1 MAEQIKEAKEDN
13 YGALNSQFDELFAM
27 TDKAREYE
35 DDILGAIFDAKEGDD
50 DAEIFLLNKCK
61 KMIFY
66 TFWTNFIGKEA
77 SKKVI
82 KMRIANGEFGDFLS
96 LVYIAFEK
104 AIKAFNP
111 DEYQDMKIGNFQ
123 YYLGRYLKAEA
134 ISYNNKEDDD
144 PTKGA
149 INPDGMTSETE
160 SKGAGTGNA
169 WDSMVGGAEDEHDA
183 DFLEDWKDFCRD
195 PRMNEPLSKKIST
208 PRKTVIAKVLTGE
221 KTVPQIADELGVTKA
236 TLYSAL
242 DIGDILK
249 DHGITQS
256 EMARYLKIDPDA
268 ILGPLNETKKV
279 EDNKLIESFLKE
291 NVNGYSVKELLYDVI
306 RDIQNL
312 DGGKDLI
319 DMHRDIFNR
328 GDASFEELDD
338 LASELF
344 EYGFE
349 EPAEKVWDYIA
360 PERQGL

>member
-1 MAEQIKEAKEDN
+1 MAKQIKEAKEDN

-35 DDILGAIFDAKEGDD
+35 DDLIGAIFDAKDGDD

-82 KMRIANGEFGDFLS
+82 RMRLANGEFGDFLS

-134 ISYNNKEDDD
+134 ISYNNKEDED

-169 WDSMVGGAEDEHDA
+169 WDSMIGGAEDEHDA
-183 DFLEDWKDFCRD
+183 DFFEDWKGFCRD
-195 PRMNEPLSKKIST
+195 PRMNEPLSKKVST
-208 PRKTVIAKVLTGE
+208 PRKTVIAKVLKGD

-249 DHGITQS
+249 DHGISQS
-256 EMARYLKIDPDA
+256 EMARYLKIDPDK
-268 ILGPLNETKKV
+268 IIKPLQ
-279 EDNKLIESFLKE
+279 ESKSFRESKHA
-291 NVNGYSVKELLYDVI
+291 LYDSKGLI
-306 RDIQNL
+306 YDIAMDLQNL
-312 DGGKDLI
+312 DGGEDFL
-319 DMHRDIFNR
+319 DMYSHIFNR
-328 GDASFEELDD
+328 GDASYKELDD
-338 LASELF
+338 LASALF

-349 EPAEKVWDYIA
+349 DQAEKIWDDIA

>member
-1 MAEQIKEAKEDN
+1 MAEQVKEAKEDN
-13 YGALNSQFDELFAM
+13 YGVLNSQFDELFAM

-35 DDILGAIFDAKEGDD
+35 DDLIGAIFDAKEGDD

-82 KMRIANGEFGDFLS
+82 RMRIANGEFGDFLS

-149 INPDGMTSETE
+149 VNPDGMTSETE

-183 DFLEDWKDFCRD
+183 DFIEDWKEFCRD

-208 PRKTVIAKVLTGE
+208 PRKVVIAKVLTGE

-256 EMARYLKIDPDA
+256 EMARYLKNDPDA
-268 ILGPLNETKKV
+268 ILGPLNEVK
-279 EDNKLIESFLKE
+279 ESEENRLIESMDIDFVKMQMLTKYEKDPGALDIVNEIDRATSKE
-291 NVNGYSVKELLYDVI
+291 DYD
-306 RDIQNL
+306 N
-312 DGGKDLI
+312 
-319 DMHRDIFNR
+319 
-328 GDASFEELDD
+328 
-338 LASELF
+338 LASMIYEFGERHEDGSLQ
-344 EYGFE
+344 E
-349 EPAEKVWDYIA
+349 EAFAIWDDIV
-360 PERQGL
+360 G